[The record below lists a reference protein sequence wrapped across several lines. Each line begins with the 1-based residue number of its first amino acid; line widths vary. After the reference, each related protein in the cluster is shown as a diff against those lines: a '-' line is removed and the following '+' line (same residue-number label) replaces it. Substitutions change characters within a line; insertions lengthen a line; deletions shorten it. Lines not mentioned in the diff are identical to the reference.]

1 MKKVRVRLNRVLD
14 PIDGRR
20 REPGYETMLPE
31 TLATQWAKNGRI
43 TILGKESNPARPKA
57 GAADPTQAP
66 PAGSPA
72 GSGAQSSS
80 RPRGHPRKNVTL
92 TSSDVQKPPAS

>member
-1 MKKVRVRLNRVLD
+1 MSVKAIRVRLNRTMN
-14 PIDGRR
+14 PIDGQKRHS
-20 REPGYETMLPE
+20 GYETMLPE
-31 TLATQWAKNGRI
+31 TVATEWAKNGRI
-43 TILGKESNPARPKA
+43 TIIGKASNPARPKA

-80 RPRGHPRKNVTL
+80 RPRGRPRKNPIST
-92 TSSDVQKPPAS
+92 